1 MKNKDLLI
9 ILGEIDEELVE
20 DAAPVAAKDRVKIVK
35 KKRRS
40 GWIKPAAIAACCALI
55 LCGAMMAQPLFDRFN
70 SPNIVDTDKEDEGQ
84 GEPIESQEEKPV
96 DPPHVEGDIN
106 QDAEFE
112 PAETEEAQPEWSE
125 DEDYK
130 GYRSITIV
138 GEEYNGYSLTYRICD
153 ASAVGKKI
161 DTIEVNH
168 FWSKAPSDVTVLIA
182 EIFEVVGID
191 GELSYCYK
199 YVDTYGLFDG
209 WFIEES
215 NYYFLN
221 KHNYSFDS
229 LENMYEKL
237 NMHEY
242 ANISDSVRFSQSGKS
257 YDTYCHNFMLYGEA
271 EEQFIKMLLSVKGV
285 GLGSDEGL
293 RNTLQFSAN
302 KKIEFSIEIS
312 NSDKH
317 HFYVLD
323 NGYILCIAYGSS
335 AFDIGED
342 AANALIEF
350 IEKNAEPQGYEWY
363 EEESIWVK
371 DEVETDDVG
380 NAVSDFA
387 GVLESVGEVKLDKT
401 VRYRETVI
409 GFAPSHFTLN
419 SDMLEAICEVLYICN
434 GTPVYDKDIDGEAD
448 ECVILANTGKY
459 TVGFA
464 VYSNGYIGVNGIYYE
479 VGTEL
484 TQKIINVV
492 KTEGKAPGNM
502 FWNEKEECWQTY
514 GPEDEGYIE
523 KDPAESVDRGYG
535 EDVYE
540 DDEIVSETCI
550 ESIREE
556 DY

>member
-1 MKNKDLLI
+1 MNNKDLLDA
-9 ILGEIDEELVE
+9 LGEIDEELVE
-20 DAAPVAAKDRVKIVK
+20 EASPILKAAKISAPK
-35 KKRRS
+35 KLNF
-40 GWIKPAAIAACCALI
+40 GWIKPVAVVASCVII
-55 LCGAMMAQPLFDRFN
+55 LSGAMMAQPLFDRFN

-84 GEPIESQEEKPV
+84 GEPIESQDEKPV

-106 QDAEFE
+106 QDGDFE
-112 PAETEEAQPEWSE
+112 PVETEGEGLPEWSE

-138 GEEYNGYSLTYRICD
+138 GEKYNGYSLTYRICN

-168 FWSKAPSDVTVLIA
+168 FWSNAPSDVTVLTA
-182 EIFEVVGID
+182 DIFEVVGID

-209 WFIEES
+209 WLIEES

-221 KHNYSFDS
+221 KHNYSFGS

-242 ANISDSVRFSQSGKS
+242 ANITDNIYFSQSGKDYYS
-257 YDTYCHNFMLYGEA
+257 YCHKFKLYGEA
-271 EEQFIKMLLSVKGV
+271 EEQFIEMLLSVNGFDLGTDT
-285 GLGSDEGL
+285 GLH
-293 RNTLQFSAN
+293 NTVQFSAN
-302 KKIEFSIEIS
+302 KKIEFWIEIS

-317 HFYVLD
+317 SFYVLD
-323 NGYILCIAYGSS
+323 NGYILCVAYG
-335 AFDIGED
+335 FPLFEIGEEN
-342 AANALIEF
+342 ANALIEF
-350 IEKNAEPQGYEWY
+350 IEKNAEPQGYEWN

-371 DEVETDDVG
+371 DEVETDGVG

-419 SDMLEAICEVLYICN
+419 ADMLEAICEVLYICN

-484 TQKIINVV
+484 TQKIINIV
-492 KTEGKAPGNM
+492 KTEGESPEGIY
-502 FWNEKEECWQTY
+502 WNEDDECWQTY
-514 GPEDEGYIE
+514 GPEDEE
-523 KDPAESVDRGYG
+523 F
-535 EDVYE
+535 YE
-540 DDEIVSETCI
+540 DIDSDTAI
-550 ESIREE
+550 ESERDE
-556 DY
+556 

>member
-1 MKNKDLLI
+1 MKKRDFLNIFGDIDDELI
-9 ILGEIDEELVE
+9 E
-20 DAAPVAAKDRVKIVK
+20 DAALSFEKKSVPAKN
-35 KKRRS
+35 KRKTS
-40 GWIKPAAIAACCALI
+40 WMKYAAIAACCALI

-84 GEPIESQEEKPV
+84 GEPIESQEEKPA

-106 QDAEFE
+106 HDGDFE
-112 PAETEEAQPEWSE
+112 PVETEGEALPEWSE

-138 GEEYNGYSLTYRICD
+138 GEKYNGYSLTYRICD
-153 ASAVGKKI
+153 AAAVGEKV

-168 FWSKAPSDVTVLIA
+168 SWSNTPSDITVLTA
-182 EIFEVVGID
+182 DVFAVVGID
-191 GELSYCYK
+191 GEISYCYK

-221 KHNYSFDS
+221 KHNYSFGS
-229 LENMYEKL
+229 IENMYEKL

-242 ANISDSVRFSQSGKS
+242 ANITDNIYFSQSGKDYYS
-257 YDTYCHNFMLYGEA
+257 YCHNYKLYGEA
-271 EEQFIKMLLSVKGV
+271 EEQFIEMLLSVNGV
-285 GLGSDEGL
+285 DLGTDTGL
-293 RNTLQFSAN
+293 RNTVQFSAN
-302 KKIEFSIEIS
+302 KKIEFWIEIS

-317 HFYVLD
+317 SFYVLD
-323 NGYILCIAYGSS
+323 NGYILCVAYG
-335 AFDIGED
+335 FPLFEIGEEN
-342 AANALIEF
+342 ANALIEF
-350 IEKNAEPQGYEWY
+350 IEKNAEPQGYEWN

-371 DEVETDDVG
+371 DSVETDGVR

-387 GVLESVGEVKLDKT
+387 GLLESVGEVELNKT
-401 VRYRETVI
+401 VRYSETVI

-419 SDMLEAICEVLYICN
+419 ADMLEAICEVLYICN
-434 GTPVYDKDIDGEAD
+434 GTPVYDKDIDAEA
-448 ECVILANTGKY
+448 EEQVILENVGEY

-484 TQKIINVV
+484 TQKIINIV
-492 KTEGKAPGNM
+492 KTEGKAPSNM
-502 FWNEKEECWQTY
+502 FWNEKDECWQTY
-514 GPEDEGYIE
+514 GPEDEGYVE
-523 KDPAESVDRGYG
+523 EAPAESVDQGYG